1 VTTLK
6 ARLLDWKELAPE
18 VHQFRFEVPA
28 VKNLEFTPGQ
38 FVCVIE
44 HKEGKAIKRPY
55 SIASPRAGNQF
66 ELCLNRVP
74 NGMVS
79 SWLFELKPG
88 DEVDIREPVG
98 HFTLRHP
105 ERRAVFVA
113 TGTGIAPFRSM
124 LLDHLPR
131 TQPRITLLFGVR
143 YEEGLLYRDELEALA
158 KEYPSF
164 TFMPTL
170 TRPDAGWQGR
180 IGRVQEHLD
189 EALALPATGEKQD
202 VDIYICG
209 LRDMVESVR
218 KELLERGFDRK
229 QIISER
235 YD

>member
-1 VTTLK
+1 
-6 ARLLDWKELAPE
+6 
-18 VHQFRFEVPA
+18 
-28 VKNLEFTPGQ
+28 
-38 FVCVIE
+38 
-44 HKEGKAIKRPY
+44 
-55 SIASPRAGNQF
+55 
-66 ELCLNRVP
+66 
-74 NGMVS
+74 
-79 SWLFELKPG
+79 
-88 DEVDIREPVG
+88 
-98 HFTLRHP
+98 
-105 ERRAVFVA
+105 
-113 TGTGIAPFRSM
+113 M